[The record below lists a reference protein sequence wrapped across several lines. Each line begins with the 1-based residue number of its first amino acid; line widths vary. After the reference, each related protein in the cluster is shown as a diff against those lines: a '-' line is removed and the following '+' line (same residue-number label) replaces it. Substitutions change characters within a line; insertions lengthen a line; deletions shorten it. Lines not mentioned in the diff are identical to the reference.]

1 MTRLR
6 WGDAAPTDAAAA
18 RERLIDAAERCIDR
32 FGLAKTTLE
41 DVAAEASVSRATI
54 YRYFGNRDELM
65 LEVLLRELERS
76 FDVNLDAFVQSVRT
90 PSELAA
96 AIVDASAYLLAT
108 IRNNAKLQ
116 LLLRQ
121 DGPSVAA
128 TVAGASKAFFDAI
141 ADDLRPYL
149 EPAQA
154 AGLLRADL
162 DLAEA
167 SEWILRSILSL
178 LTVEGPIH
186 RTPDNERRFLASYLT
201 PALVPSGEP
210 VPVTA
215 PATRVRRKKAPS

>member
-6 WGDAAPTDAAAA
+6 WGDEAPTDTTTA

-76 FDVNLDAFVQSVRT
+76 FDIELDDFVRSAST
-90 PSELAA
+90 PDELGQ
-96 AIVDASAYLLAT
+96 AIVEAAAYLLAT
-108 IRNNAKLQ
+108 IRNNDKLQ
-116 LLLRQ
+116 LLLHQ
-121 DGPSVAA
+121 DTTSVAA
-128 TVAGASKAFFDAI
+128 TIAGASKAFFDAI

-149 EPAQA
+149 GPAQA

-167 SEWILRSILSL
+167 AEWILRAILSL
-178 LTVEGPIH
+178 LTVEGPH
-186 RTPDNERRFLASYLT
+186 ERTPDDERKFLAT
-201 PALVPSGEP
+201 FLVPSLLP
-210 VPVTA
+210 NPT
-215 PATRVRRKKAPS
+215 PATTRGRS